1 MDQPGYADF
10 RARREATIWQRL
22 NRILRLLL
30 FVAGWLMVVS
40 LFVPPYKRMQAA
52 RAEIDALQAQVNEQ
66 KTILGQ
72 QTREVNLLKTDP
84 TYLETIARDRLDLM
98 KEGETIFRLEPAK
111 AVPSKRPS
119 HP

>member
-1 MDQPGYADF
+1 MIVDQPGYADF
-10 RARREATIWQRL
+10 RARREATVWQRL

-30 FVAGWLMVVS
+30 FIAVWLVVIS

-52 RAEIDALQAQVNEQ
+52 RTEIDALQAQVNQE
-66 KTILGQ
+66 KMMLAR

-111 AVPSKRPS
+111 TPRRGRP
-119 HP
+119 

>member
-1 MDQPGYADF
+1 VDQPGYADF

-30 FVAGWLMVVS
+30 FIAGWLMVIS

-52 RAEIDALQAQVNEQ
+52 RAEIDAIQAQVNEQ
-66 KTILGQ
+66 KAILGR

-98 KEGETIFRLEPAK
+98 KEGETIFRLELAK

>member
-1 MDQPGYADF
+1 VDQPGYADF

-30 FVAGWLMVVS
+30 FVAGWLVVIS

-52 RAEIDALQAQVNEQ
+52 RSEIDGLQTQVNEQ
-66 KTILGQ
+66 KMILGR
-72 QTREVNLLKTDP
+72 QTREVNLLKTDA

-111 AVPSKRPS
+111 TPKHPARP
-119 HP
+119 

>member
-1 MDQPGYADF
+1 
-10 RARREATIWQRL
+10 
-22 NRILRLLL
+22 
-30 FVAGWLMVVS
+30 MVTS

-66 KTILGQ
+66 KTILGR

>member
-10 RARREATIWQRL
+10 RARREATVWQRL

-30 FVAGWLMVVS
+30 FVAGWLVVIS

-52 RAEIDALQAQVNEQ
+52 RAEIDALQTQANEQ
-66 KTILGQ
+66 KMILAR
-72 QTREVNLLKTDP
+72 QTREVNLLKTDA

-111 AVPSKRPS
+111 TPK
-119 HP
+119 HPGHP